1 MEILDN
7 IIVEIDRKV
16 AISFNKRY
24 KDINL
29 KEVKKDIT
37 EYLLCH
43 RNQYKG
49 KKVFA
54 FVYDYDNEIAVTVM
68 KRDDEYE
75 VYDVI
80 GFSDMSSP
88 EETLEDYEEQLQTKA
103 VMKELKQ
110 QEKLE
115 SVGV

>member
-1 MEILDN
+1 MEVLDN

-16 AISFNKRY
+16 AISFNKKY

-37 EYLLCH
+37 DYLLFH
-43 RNQYKG
+43 RGQYEG

-54 FVYDYDNEIAVTVM
+54 FVYDYDNNIAVTVM
-68 KRDDEYE
+68 KRDAEYE
-75 VYDVI
+75 IYDVI

-88 EETLEDYEEQLQTKA
+88 EETLEDCEEEQQTKA
-103 VMKELKQ
+103 VMKELRQ

-115 SVGV
+115 RVGV